1 LSRSIGSG
9 GRRLAD
15 WKGETM
21 VGLTFVV
28 LAVVVFGVVVPAL
41 GLGLECLTRRS
52 GAGAPPRP

>member
-1 LSRSIGSG
+1 
-9 GRRLAD
+9 
-15 WKGETM
+15 M